1 MAGDAL
7 QTIRDLVLIVAGL
20 TVVVSAVVV
29 TYQISRL
36 TKRIEVW
43 LDRIDR
49 FSQGAA
55 KVKGF
60 VGPAAEVFKLAMS
73 AFFTGVPSPLRT
85 VVSASG
91 AVQRILKVFRRRK
104 R

>member
-20 TVVVSAVVV
+20 TVIVSAVVV

-49 FSQGAA
+49 FSQGVA

-60 VGPAAEVFKLAMS
+60 VGPAAEVFALAMS
-73 AFFTGVPSPLRT
+73 AFKGVPSPLRT
-85 VVSASG
+85 VASASG
-91 AVQRILKVFRRRK
+91 AVQRALKVFRRRK